1 MDQCTHCTMRG
12 DLYGCLRTKCNQ
24 HESWMVGELKCVI
37 ASLVRRCEDELAD
50 PDDVVEL
57 LNARAVLTP
66 NVGGEA
72 HAPQ

>member
-12 DLYGCLRTKCNQ
+12 DLNGCLATKCNL
-24 HESWMVGELKCVI
+24 HESWIAGEIMGVM

-50 PDDVVEL
+50 PEDVVEL

-66 NVGGEA
+66 NAADKGRA
-72 HAPQ
+72 